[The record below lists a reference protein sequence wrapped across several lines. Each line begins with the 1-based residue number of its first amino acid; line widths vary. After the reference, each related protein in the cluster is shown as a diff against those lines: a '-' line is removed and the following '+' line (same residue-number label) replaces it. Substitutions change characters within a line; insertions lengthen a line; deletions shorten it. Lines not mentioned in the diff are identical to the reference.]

1 MVKICVDG
9 ALAVAVSCACLVVV
23 SGFWLN
29 ADQCRLNAPPLNRKD
44 NHAVEHH
51 IGIVYRFPAKQE
63 QDLYRSNENNQID
76 IQ

>member
-1 MVKICVDG
+1 VR
-9 ALAVAVSCACLVVV
+9 AWLWFLV
-23 SGFWLN
+23 SGFSLN

-51 IGIVYRFPAKQE
+51 VGIVYRFPAKQE